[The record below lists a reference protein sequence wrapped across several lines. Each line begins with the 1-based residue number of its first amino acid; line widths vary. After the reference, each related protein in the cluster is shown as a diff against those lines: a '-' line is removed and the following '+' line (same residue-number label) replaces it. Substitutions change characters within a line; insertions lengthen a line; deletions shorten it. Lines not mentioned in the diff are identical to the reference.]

1 MANPFLPVIN
11 SVLPEPHA
19 SLLAGIL
26 FGVKAA
32 MPKVFYD
39 QLITTGLLHV
49 IALSGINITI
59 LTNLTAQGTLVF
71 GRRWSSIITTGI
83 IAGFVLFVGP
93 SPSIVRAALMG
104 AISLISVYFGRKN
117 WGLLSLFLAAGI
129 MLLINFQLLQD
140 LSFQLSFL
148 ATLGLLLANRNYER
162 QKPSGALYWFKENLR
177 LTLYAQL
184 FTVPLILYKF
194 HRFSVIA
201 PIANIAT
208 EWVIQPIMIL
218 GFITALVGWIWLP
231 LGQIAGWIVWVPL
244 QYFITVIGLLAR
256 IPGASVSF

>member
-1 MANPFLPVIN
+1 MANPFLFVIN
-11 SVLPEPHA
+11 AVLPEPHA
-19 SLLAGIL
+19 SLLVGIL
-26 FGVKAA
+26 FGVKAT
-32 MPKVFYD
+32 MPKSFYD

-71 GRRWSSIITTGI
+71 GRRWSAILTAGI

-104 AISLISVYFGRKN
+104 AISLFSVYFGRKN
-117 WGLLSLFLAAGI
+117 WGLLSLILAAGI
-129 MLLINFQLLQD
+129 MLFINFQLLGD

-148 ATLGLLLANRNYER
+148 ATLGLLLANRNSNC
-162 QKPSGALYWFKENLR
+162 QKRFGAWYWFKENMR
-177 LTLYAQL
+177 LTFYAQL

-194 HRFSVIA
+194 HRLSIIA

-208 EWVIQPIMIL
+208 EWVVQPIMIL
-218 GFITALVGWIWLP
+218 GFILAILGSIWMP
-231 LGQIAGWIVWVPL
+231 LGRIMGWIVWVPL
-244 QYFITVIGLLAR
+244 QYFITVVGLLAG
-256 IPGASVSF
+256 IPGASVNF